1 MYMQRILKFNVYY
14 RYIDNAVFQII
25 KGNMVYTQNTLQS
38 IHNVER
44 KSSYIIHIQYME
56 LVWLSET

>member
-25 KGNMVYTQNTLQS
+25 TGNMVYTQNTLQS
-38 IHNVER
+38 IDNVVR
-44 KSSYIIHIQYME
+44 TSSYIIPIQYME

>member
-14 RYIDNAVFQII
+14 RYIDNVVFQII
-25 KGNMVYTQNTLQS
+25 KGNMVNTQNTLQS
-38 IHNVER
+38 IDNVVR

>member
-25 KGNMVYTQNTLQS
+25 TGNMVYTQNTLQS
-38 IHNVER
+38 IDNVVR
-44 KSSYIIHIQYME
+44 KSSYIIHIME

>member
-14 RYIDNAVFQII
+14 RYIDNVVFQII

-38 IHNVER
+38 IDNVVR